1 MDYGL
6 NISFDKNV
14 IYSEKIGFIITFGC
28 FYTHDE
34 LKTTKGYK

>member
-6 NISFDKNV
+6 NIAFDKNV
-14 IYSEKIGFIITFGC
+14 IYNEKISFILD
-28 FYTHDE
+28 FYTHEE